1 MGYPKKLVGL
11 GNSSSRFIWT
21 RPSKIQRSLR
31 VARVRGQGV
40 GSALMNGTI
49 RQAQR
54 LHQKEMKVHTLA
66 LLDHLAPGAILY
78 QRSGGR
84 IEGEFLQLERKT
96 MS

>member
-1 MGYPKKLVGL
+1 
-11 GNSSSRFIWT
+11 
-21 RPSKIQRSLR
+21 
-31 VARVRGQGV
+31 
-40 GSALMNGTI
+40 LMNGTI
-49 RQAQR
+49 REAQW
-54 LHQKEMKVHTLA
+54 LHQKEMKVYTIA

>member
-1 MGYPKKLVGL
+1 LDWAILPADSYGL
-11 GNSSSRFIWT
+11 GQARFNGAYAL
-21 RPSKIQRSLR
+21 PECVDKEL
-31 VARVRGQGV
+31 

-49 RQAQR
+49 REAQW
-54 LHQKEMKVHTLA
+54 LHQKEMKVYTIA